1 MLCAFQKRILLK
13 KSAETLRS
21 NLLHNGPKC
30 LFLPVY
36 LNWIERLLRAC
47 LRTFT
52 IQEVESFIYRKKSGY
67 YPLISAEKMPWFR
80 CVVMV
85 RNPRCI
91 SGNTLL
97 VSVSQ
102 GKKYLSRTYQH
113 WPWKKVHTKEK
124 LRQVTFNVFCVRLIC
139 LISLIIDGFMDLL
152 QCSTWTRT
160 EAYYY
165 HGNTAGHWF
174 SSSLSDV
181 IMDKDLN

>member
-13 KSAETLRS
+13 RSAETLRS

-36 LNWIERLLRAC
+36 LNWTERLLRTC
-47 LRTFT
+47 LRTYKQLSLLFK
-52 IQEVESFIYRKKSGY
+52 QKKSGY

-85 RNPRCI
+85 RNPLCI

-124 LRQVTFNVFCVRLIC
+124 LRQVTFNIVCVRLIC
-139 LISLIIDGFMDLL
+139 LISLIIDGLMDLFNVYED
-152 QCSTWTRT
+152 R
-160 EAYYY
+160 
-165 HGNTAGHWF
+165 
-174 SSSLSDV
+174 SLLLPWQYSWPLVFFLIIRCDHE
-181 IMDKDLN
+181 